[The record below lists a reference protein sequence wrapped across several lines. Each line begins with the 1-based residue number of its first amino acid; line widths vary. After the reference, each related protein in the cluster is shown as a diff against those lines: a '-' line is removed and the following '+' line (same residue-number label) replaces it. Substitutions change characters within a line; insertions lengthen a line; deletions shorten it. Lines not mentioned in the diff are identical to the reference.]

1 MTYVISWTE
10 VRKWNIRV
18 KWTQLP
24 ECIVEKFYSE
34 SSVLKFGIDPKTLAS
49 HRAPWK
55 RLELYSMRNKPRF
68 QKV

>member
-34 SSVLKFGIDPKTLAS
+34 SGILKFGIDPKTLAS
-49 HRAPWK
+49 QQGSLKTFGVLQHA
-55 RLELYSMRNKPRF
+55 
-68 QKV
+68 Q